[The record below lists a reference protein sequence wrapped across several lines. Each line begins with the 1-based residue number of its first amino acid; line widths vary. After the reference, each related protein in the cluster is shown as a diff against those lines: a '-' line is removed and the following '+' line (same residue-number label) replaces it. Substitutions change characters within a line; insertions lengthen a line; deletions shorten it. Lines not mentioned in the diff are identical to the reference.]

1 MAVPKKERAEA
12 VERLRAAMPPGS
24 TVYTQL
30 QHVSRS
36 GMMRHISVRTSLEG
50 LHDWD
55 VAAAV
60 GYSLA
65 PREGIKVSGAGMDM
79 GFSLVYN
86 LSRTLYPNGFGC
98 IGEHCPSNDH
108 SNERVANYTPA
119 IGVKLRCPSCLD
131 VPGRDGLGR
140 TCKTCG
146 GSGQVEGKH
155 DATHIHKDG
164 GSALKQRWL

>member
-12 VERLRAAMPPGS
+12 IERLREAMPPGS

-55 VAAAV
+55 VAAVA
-60 GYSLA
+60 GYTLA

-86 LSRTLYPNGFGC
+86 LSRTLYPNGWEC
-98 IGEHCPSNDH
+98 IARDLPENERGRKCPSNDH
-108 SNERVANYTPA
+108 SNREHV
-119 IGVKLRCPSCLD
+119 
-131 VPGRDGLGR
+131 
-140 TCKTCG
+140 
-146 GSGQVEGKH
+146 
-155 DATHIHKDG
+155 THHTDG
-164 GSALKQRWL
+164 GYALRQRWL

>member
-12 VERLRAAMPPGS
+12 IERLRAAMPPGS

-79 GFSLVYN
+79 GFHLIYN
-86 LSRTLYPNGFGC
+86 LSYVLYPDGFDCVAAELPIHERGRT
-98 IGEHCPSNDH
+98 CPSNDH
-108 SNERVANYTPA
+108 SNREHN
-119 IGVKLRCPSCLD
+119 L
-131 VPGRDGLGR
+131 
-140 TCKTCG
+140 
-146 GSGQVEGKH
+146 H
-155 DATHIHKDG
+155 HKDG
-164 GSALKQRWL
+164 GYALKQRWL